1 MVSKSAL
8 LRNIRPSGGLF
19 TENILLRLRDNPIQL
34 KIGKI
39 DSFLE
44 EDTKEERKKLT
55 DKKQII
61 FDWCIQKWDEISPN
75 IEEWSIEDLAKKWL
89 IPLFT
94 LFDHEIED
102 FEIYKENLDE
112 DSILKEFR
120 ITYQSRDH
128 RDPFFHHVSVNEDF
142 DSKIDRNPQKKSHHN
157 VCQQFINFNPEIK
170 WLFLSNGRILR
181 ILTKYY
187 HSYSKG
193 YLEFDLENIFANRD
207 EREFDT
213 LYSIIHS
220 SRFNSKV
227 EDGTFLID
235 KFQKDS
241 ITEGVKIGDTLR
253 DNVEHALELL
263 GNELIQQNL
272 DKIDLDK
279 IDDNEFYAELLR
291 IIYRIIFILY
301 AEQRDMLPG
310 AGSLYFEQFSFSSL
324 RIRAEKP
331 IKAEKNY
338 DLWNKML
345 ITFNLVRDGNFLLGV
360 NSYNGSLFKEDN
372 LRIVLKNSMKISN
385 DIVLK
390 VIRLLTTSANHKV
403 RQRINFL
410 EVSEE
415 EIGAIYESLLD
426 FKPNISSTSQFQ
438 LIEGTERKSTGSYY
452 TPKALIDILIRT
464 TMQPLVEDRLIKAGD
479 DEHARESAILD
490 LKVCDPACGGGTFLL
505 SALDYLGKK
514 LAEVRTSSDSPL
526 EDDLREA
533 RREILQ
539 HCIYGVD
546 MNPLAVEL
554 AKISLWLRA
563 CVKDKPLNFLD
574 NHIKCGNSLVGFG
587 QKMEIK
593 EINPNAFKAI
603 SGSNATGIPTENTKL
618 QNQARNNI
626 KKEIKERKKEGKTT
640 MITSFF
646 TDKRTA
652 DVCSIKFQEI
662 INMPENN
669 PEKIIEKE
677 KKYYEL
683 RKNENYQQALN
694 EANIWTST
702 FFWPFEGNALG
713 EIPRYTTIEQLRE
726 KIADPELNSLMRE
739 INKIAEDNQFFHWY
753 IEFPEAFSSE
763 REGFDCILTNPPW
776 DVMEFKEMEFFLG
789 ISEDI
794 MKGKNQSERRRAIKA
809 FKEKNPKIYNNYLN
823 SWRKMRKASH
833 FLRNSNLFSLSAIGK
848 LNTYALFIER
858 CWKIISPKGYSGV
871 IAPSGLLINYNMQKL
886 FSTLVQSNAIISIFD
901 FINNKGIFKIHR
913 DYRFCLIS
921 LGGKEHSQQII
932 PMTFYT
938 LYPEEIQEPLSLIP
952 KNSEDMKKKLNNL
965 PDSHKLIPLEREDFL
980 LFNPNTNTSPSLK
993 IKRDYRLLKHLY
1005 NQAPILVKKDAETGE
1020 ILSNPWNVNVTTLLN
1035 VSSDSKYFKTKEQLI
1050 ELDAK
1055 PNNKRSVKNIWESSE
1070 GVFYIPIYEGRLIW
1084 HYNHRLNSM
1093 GFAVEG
1099 KKRKAIS
1106 IETSVDNYKDPKFY
1120 IQPNYWIEEQKI
1132 KEKLPEDFKEKW
1144 FMGIRKI
1151 SGATNE
1157 RSFISTILPYS
1168 GLVDSLIFLL
1178 FEKFDYKKSK
1188 ICCLLA
1194 NFNSIVFDY
1203 IVRQKI
1209 MYLVN
1214 NFIVEQLPVFPPKKY
1229 NERLENLIIPRVIEL
1244 VYTSLDLEPFIK
1256 AIEYDS
1262 HPSNWNPKRRAQLK
1276 SEIDAI
1282 FAHLYNINRNDLC
1295 YILESFKVLKK
1306 KELLKYNEYRTKRLV
1321 LNAYEK
1327 FSKQKELFE

>member
-1 MVSKSAL
+1 MASKGAL

-19 TENILLRLRDNPIQL
+19 TENILLRLRDNPNQL

-55 DKKQII
+55 EKKRII
-61 FDWCIQKWDEISPN
+61 FEWCIQKWDEISPN
-75 IEEWSIEDLAKKWL
+75 IEEWLIEDIAKKWL

-102 FEIYKENLDE
+102 FEINEENLDE

-120 ITYQSRDH
+120 ISYQSRDH
-128 RDPFFHHVSVNEDF
+128 RDPFFHYVSVNEDF
-142 DSKIDRNPQKKSHHN
+142 DSKINRNPQKKSHHH

-253 DNVEHALELL
+253 DNVEYALKLL

-272 DKIDLDK
+272 DKIDLDE
-279 IDDNEFYAELLR
+279 IDVNEFYAELLR

-310 AGSLYFEQFSFSSL
+310 AGSLYFEQFSLSSL

-338 DLWNKML
+338 DLWNKIL
-345 ITFNLVRDGNFLLGV
+345 ITFNIVRDGNFLLGV

-372 LRIVLKNSMKISN
+372 LRIILKNGMKISN

-390 VIRLLTTSANHKV
+390 VIRLLTTSTNHKV

-426 FKPNISSTSQFQ
+426 FKPYISSTSQFQ

-464 TMQPLVEDRLIKAGD
+464 TLQSLVEDRLFKAGD
-479 DEHARESAILD
+479 DEHARESALLD

-505 SALDYLGKK
+505 SALDYLGTK

-533 RREILQ
+533 RRDVLQ

-574 NHIKCGNSLVGFG
+574 NHIKCGNSLIGLG
-587 QKMEIK
+587 QKVDIS

-603 SGSNATGIPTENTKL
+603 SGNKSTGIPSENKKL
-618 QNQARNNI
+618 KSKAREI
-626 KKEIKERKKEGKTT
+626 ILKEIKERKKEGKTT
-640 MITSFF
+640 LITSFF
-646 TDKRTA
+646 TEKRTA
-652 DVCSIKFQEI
+652 DICSARFKEI
-662 INMPENN
+662 IDLPETD
-669 PEKIIEKE
+669 PKKIREKE
-677 KKYYEL
+677 HQYGEI
-683 RKNENYQQALN
+683 RKNENYLQALN

-702 FFWPFEGNALG
+702 FFWSFEGDSLG
-713 EIPRYTTIEQLRE
+713 EIPRYTIIEQLRD
-726 KIADPELNSLMRE
+726 KISDPQLDSLIKK
-739 INKIAEDNQFFHWY
+739 INNMVNDNQFFHWF
-753 IEFPEAFSSE
+753 IEFPEVFSSE
-763 REGFDCILTNPPW
+763 RRGFDCILTNPPW
-776 DVMEFKEMEFFLG
+776 ETLQLKEAEFFTSLNEE
-789 ISEDI
+789 IL
-794 MKGKNQSERRRAIKA
+794 KAPNQAQRRKLIKSL
-809 FKEKNPKIYNNYLN
+809 KEKSPSLFKRYKAA
-823 SWRKMRKASH
+823 WKASKKMGH
-833 FLRNSNLFSLSAIGK
+833 FLSKSGLYKLSAVGTI
-848 LNTYALFIER
+848 NTYALFVER
-858 CWKIISPKGYSGV
+858 SWKLITDYGYVGIICPTGIISNYYMQDLF
-871 IAPSGLLINYNMQKL
+871 IALVESKSILNLFDFENRKKL
-886 FSTLVQSNAIISIFD
+886 FDIDS
-901 FINNKGIFKIHR
+901 R
-913 DYRFCLIS
+913 YRFS
-921 LGGKEHSQQII
+921 LLSLSGKKIKQEII

-938 LYPEEIQEPLSLIP
+938 IDPAEIQKPLSIIF
-952 KNSEDMKKKLNNL
+952 EDKKKLKEKLRNL
-965 PDSHKLIPLEREDFL
+965 PEDSILIPFEQDDFK
-980 LFNPNTNTSPSLK
+980 LFNPNTMTCPSFR
-993 IKRDYRLLKHLY
+993 IKRNADILRHLY
-1005 NQAPILVKKDAETGE
+1005 YQGSILIRKDRETKKVTSNLWE
-1020 ILSNPWNVNVTTLLN
+1020 INFKRMIDMAKDSILFTSKQQLKDSGCLPLSN
-1035 VSSDSKYFKTKEQLI
+1035 K
-1050 ELDAK
+1050 
-1055 PNNKRSVKNIWESSE
+1055 SE
-1070 GVFYIPIYEGRLIW
+1070 GGIWIDKEKKRFYPLYEGRMIW
-1084 HYNHRLNSM
+1084 HHNHRLNSM
-1093 GFAVEG
+1093 DFAEIG
-1099 KKRKAIS
+1099 KKRKAVS
-1106 IETSVDNYKDPKFY
+1106 IETRVEQYEDSEYFVT
-1120 IQPNYWIEEQKI
+1120 PNYWIKSDKLRER
-1132 KEKLPEDFKEKW
+1132 LPENYNRNW
-1144 FMGIRKI
+1144 FLCFRGVT
-1151 SGATNE
+1151 GATNE
-1157 RSFISTILPYS
+1157 RTFISTIIPLTATA
-1168 GLVDSLIFLL
+1168 DNITLIISNK
-1178 FEKFDYKKSK
+1178 ETKE

-1194 NFNSIVFDY
+1194 NLNSIVLDF
-1203 IVRQKI
+1203 ITRQKI
-1209 MYLVN
+1209 SVPRMNHYV
-1214 NFIVEQLPVFPPKKY
+1214 IEQCPMIPFDDYTQKLIDLICKY
-1229 NERLENLIIPRVIEL
+1229 VLEL
-1244 VYTSLDLEPFIK
+1244 VYTANDLKDFAKDLGYKSEPFKWNLERRAKIQSELEAIYFHLYKINKKDLEYIISTF
-1256 AIEYDS
+1256 
-1262 HPSNWNPKRRAQLK
+1262 KRLKEKELRSFNEFRSKRLILK
-1276 SEIDAI
+1276 SYD
-1282 FAHLYNINRNDLC
+1282 
-1295 YILESFKVLKK
+1295 
-1306 KELLKYNEYRTKRLV
+1306 KY
-1321 LNAYEK
+1321 
-1327 FSKQKELFE
+1327 SKLKELFEK